1 MSTSQQGTY
10 NFKPH
15 ILVVDDEE
23 ELCQMV
29 EICLKQS
36 GFRISLAGNA
46 ADAYNL
52 LEQEQYDV
60 IVTDVMMPGEDRISF
75 LGRVHQAWPD
85 IPVILMTAY
94 AKLQMAVDAIKNGA
108 FDFINKPFDFGHMCK
123 IVERAVNY
131 GKLQR
136 MEKNYRSELEET
148 VTCRTAELKNAMVEL
163 DFARS
168 ALLKSATEKSEFM
181 TTVSHEMRT
190 PMNGVVGGL
199 SLLEDEVTTAKGK
212 EYLGMACQSADN
224 MVALIDQLLTFGR
237 GGGQGGGA
245 ARYDLINLAAVFNA
259 VVAEYRSAFDQKGIS
274 LTLDIAPDVPPE
286 IWTDKEHLKRLSGIL
301 LGNALKFTDQGAV
314 KLEVSCK
321 EGAENKEW
329 LFFSVTDSGIGVP
342 EGMLERVFEPFVQG
356 DGSLTRRHGGVGLGL
371 TIARQNAMILN
382 GRLWAEHVPEGGSR
396 FVFCVKVLTPGH

>member
-10 NFKPH
+10 NFKPR

-36 GFRISLAGNA
+36 GFRISTAGNA

-52 LEQEQYDV
+52 LEREQYDV
-60 IVTDVMMPGEDRISF
+60 IVTDVMMPGEDGISF

-85 IPVILMTAY
+85 VPVILMTAY

-131 GKLQR
+131 SKLQS

-168 ALLKSATEKSEFM
+168 ALLKSATDKSEFM

-212 EYLGMACQSADN
+212 EYLEIACQSAGN

-259 VVAEYRSAFDQKGIS
+259 VVAEYQTAFKQKGLS
-274 LTLDIAPDVPPE
+274 LALYIAPDVPSE
-286 IWTDKEHLKRLSGIL
+286 IWTDKEHLKRLFGIL

-321 EGAENKEW
+321 EGV
-329 LFFSVTDSGIGVP
+329 LCFSVTDSGIGVP

-396 FVFCVKVLTPGH
+396 FVFCVKVLTPGP